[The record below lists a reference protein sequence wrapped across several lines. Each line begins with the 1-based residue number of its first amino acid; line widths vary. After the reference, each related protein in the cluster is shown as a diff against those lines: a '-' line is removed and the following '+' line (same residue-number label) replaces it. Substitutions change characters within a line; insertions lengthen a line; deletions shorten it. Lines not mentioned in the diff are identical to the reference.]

1 MVHPQWPAHW
11 LGLPVSQTE
20 WETGQW
26 LQPFHIPCQHLRPL
40 QALAEQNTDWEES
53 VKRPDSSLKPFWD
66 MAELQ
71 VQVLGHETAGLSK
84 VRNISWRHFLSA
96 TPMYQKRGSSKR
108 KKSRGRSRSGM
119 MWVYHQGMLKLQH
132 PSNDLHG
139 GMEQPWARSYG
150 ATTAGK
156 EAAARLALV
165 LLIVFAKKSHS
176 YFWPDTRSHVDS
188 ILEEAERPELV
199 PSDMHG
205 YDFLI
210 TRYRGLGG
218 VPTAKPSQKWHYTR
232 L

>member
-108 KKSRGRSRSGM
+108 KKIK
-119 MWVYHQGMLKLQH
+119 QGEKQEWDDVGLPPGHAEATASKQW
-132 PSNDLHG
+132 PSWRD
-139 GMEQPWARSYG
+139 G
-150 ATTAGK
+150 A
-156 EAAARLALV
+156 AL
-165 LLIVFAKKSHS
+165 
-176 YFWPDTRSHVDS
+176 
-188 ILEEAERPELV
+188 
-199 PSDMHG
+199 
-205 YDFLI
+205 
-210 TRYRGLGG
+210 
-218 VPTAKPSQKWHYTR
+218 SQKLWSNHSWER
-232 L
+232 GGGQIGSCFIDCVC